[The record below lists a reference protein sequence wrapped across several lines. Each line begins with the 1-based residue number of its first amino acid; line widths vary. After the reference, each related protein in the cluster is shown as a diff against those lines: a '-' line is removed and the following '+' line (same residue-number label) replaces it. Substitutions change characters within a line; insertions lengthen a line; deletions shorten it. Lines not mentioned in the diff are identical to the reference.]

1 MEWPEGV
8 RIKGGYFVLRTD
20 RPKHL
25 YRLKQGASER
35 KRFKD
40 PRRGGKDHISHYSR
54 LFKMSL
60 LTDLL
65 IHVTNSV

>member
-8 RIKGGYFVLRTD
+8 RIKRYFVLRID
-20 RPKHL
+20 RPKHT

-40 PRRGGKDHISHYSR
+40 PRRGGKDHISQYSK
-54 LFKMSL
+54 LLKTSL

-65 IHVTNSV
+65 IHLMNSV